1 MTFEELD
8 EVLDEDWNEAV
19 DSFEPPENS
28 DEDEDAFQDALRVMV
43 KNLQR
48 RAFDRGFQEAAHDGV
63 NLSVRLDVGQSKQL
77 VKAMLNDEPVRIDL
91 LPFE

>member
-1 MTFEELD
+1 MTFDELD

-48 RAFDRGFQEAAHDGV
+48 RAFDRGFAEAESTGQTIA
-63 NLSVRLDVGQSKQL
+63 VRLDVGQSKNL
-77 VKAMLNDEPVRIDL
+77 VKAMLNDESINIQL

>member
-1 MTFEELD
+1 MTFDELD

-43 KNLQR
+43 KNLQE
-48 RAFDRGFQEAAHDGV
+48 RAYHRGFSDASESGI
-63 NLSVRLDVGQSKQL
+63 NLSVRLDVGQSKEL
-77 VKAMLNDEPVRIDL
+77 VKSMLNDEPITLTL

>member
-1 MTFEELD
+1 MTFDELD

-48 RAFDRGFQEAAHDGV
+48 RAFDRGFSEAETTGEV
-63 NLSVRLDVGQSKQL
+63 MRVRLDVDQSKRL
-77 VKAMLNDEPVRIDL
+77 VKAMLNDEKISIEL

>member
-1 MTFEELD
+1 MTFDELD

-19 DSFEPPENS
+19 DSFEPPDVDDGN
-28 DEDEDAFQDALRVMV
+28 DDGFQDALRVMV

-48 RAFDRGFQEAAHDGV
+48 RAFDRGYTEAESTGQTIA
-63 NLSVRLDVGQSKQL
+63 VRLDVGQSKNL
-77 VKAMLNDEPVRIDL
+77 VKAMLNDESINIQL